1 MISNEG
7 RAAVRHPACPD
18 SRRPPG
24 FPGPGPFPRARTRET
39 CSGGPCSRRSARPA
53 GQCVP
58 APPGMRGDGSLPA
71 PCTRRDRPA
80 TDGPPAR
87 YDLWAPGPG
96 PYPGTCQ
103 NSAAR
108 RAGEM
113 CACAEPIARGACMPR
128 VASRYSHLTL
138 RTSRPLAGAP
148 AGAATR
154 TTGHRPQT
162 SSRPAWRR
170 HPLPSAGPPE
180 REHAARDAGCSRPS
194 CGRPA
199 PSGRFRARDRD
210 DQRRRKPH
218 EIRH

>member
-24 FPGPGPFPRARTRET
+24 FPGPGPFPRARTWET

-80 TDGPPAR
+80 TDGPPAEH
-87 YDLWAPGPG
+87 DLWGPRPG
-96 PYPGTCQ
+96 PYPGSRQ

-108 RAGEM
+108 RAGEV
-113 CACAEPIARGACMPR
+113 CACAEAVVCGAGLPR
-128 VASRYSHLTL
+128 VVSRRSHLAPRASR
-138 RTSRPLAGAP
+138 PPAGAP
-148 AGAATR
+148 ADSATR
-154 TTGHRPQT
+154 TTGHRLRT
-162 SSRPAWRR
+162 SSTPARPR
-170 HPLPSAGPPE
+170 HPLPVAGLPE
-180 REHAARDAGCSRPS
+180 REHTGRDAGCGRPS
-194 CGRPA
+194 GAAGQCRRPV
-199 PSGRFRARDRD
+199 PGPGP
-210 DQRRRKPH
+210 RRLP
-218 EIRH
+218 EEEAT